1 MPYLH
6 KPWRN
11 TCEIPPGEF
20 VVDYCEDRN
29 IPLEQLPAR
38 FGMSPEDV
46 DDFLIGKTDVTPELA
61 HKIADLLDSFPEK
74 WLWFQKNYEDT
85 IARNAAME
93 RDGINTTVY
102 KMVDDDGQPVMYGMT
117 TDTWVAWEEN
127 EQAGFGTK
135 LKPLTWFLHPDVA
148 ARKLAKL
155 QRAFRNRKQRQA
167 AETAAAN
174 AQAAA

>member
-1 MPYLH
+1 MPYVH
-6 KPWRN
+6 KPWRR
-11 TCEIPPGEF
+11 TWEIPPGEY
-20 VVDYCEDRN
+20 VVDYCKDRE

-46 DDFLIGKTDVTPELA
+46 EDFLIGKTDVTPELA
-61 HKIADLLDSFPEK
+61 DKIADVLATDPEQ
-74 WLWFQKNYEDT
+74 WLWFQKTYEDT

-102 KMVDDDGQPVMYGMT
+102 KMVDDDGQPVLYGMT
-117 TDTWVAWEEN
+117 TDTLVAWEEN
-127 EQAGFGTK
+127 VQAGNGTE

-155 QRAFRNRKQRQA
+155 QRAFRNRQQRQA
-167 AETAAAN
+167 AETAAN
-174 AQAAA
+174 AQAA